1 MVRVYE
7 IVLFIVVPHFL
18 GFLYIKNTT
27 EFLDSIVSPILSNHS
42 IFLGKIIV
50 QDSLIGQLSSIR
62 ILAIFKLI
70 ERW

>member
-50 QDSLIGQLSSIR
+50 QD
-62 ILAIFKLI
+62 
-70 ERW
+70 